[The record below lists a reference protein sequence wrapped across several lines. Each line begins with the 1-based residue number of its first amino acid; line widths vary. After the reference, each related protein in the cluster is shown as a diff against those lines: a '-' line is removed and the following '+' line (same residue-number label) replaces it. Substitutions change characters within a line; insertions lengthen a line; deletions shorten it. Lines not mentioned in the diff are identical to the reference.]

1 MAVLLELGPGVA
13 VSPVPYQN
21 FIRQQCA
28 GLKRPLHKDDINTVL
43 AQEPYR
49 VTLCR
54 HKNDSKK
61 KSYNLKKERMTNDY
75 GDWYLKFEDDAALLA
90 FQLRWS

>member
-1 MAVLLELGPGVA
+1 MVAILELGPGVA
-13 VSPVPYQN
+13 VSPKPYQN
-21 FIRQQCA
+21 FIHQQCA
-28 GLKRPLHKDDINTVL
+28 GLKRPLHKDDINSVL
-43 AQEPYR
+43 AQEPYQ

-54 HKNDSKK
+54 HT
-61 KSYNLKKERMTNDY
+61 KSDRKVYNLSLRRMVKDN